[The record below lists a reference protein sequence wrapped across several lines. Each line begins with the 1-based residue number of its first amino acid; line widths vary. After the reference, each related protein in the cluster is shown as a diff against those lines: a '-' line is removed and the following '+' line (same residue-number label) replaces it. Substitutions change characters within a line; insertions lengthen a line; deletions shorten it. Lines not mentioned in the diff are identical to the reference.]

1 MPLEP
6 VARHGLFFDLC
17 IETQLAPT
25 LQQGDVI
32 ILCNLSSHKNPKAVA
47 RPWRRSDTL
56 S

>member
-17 IETQLAPT
+17 IETQLAPI
-25 LQQGDVI
+25 LQPGDVI
-32 ILCNLSSHKNPKAVA
+32 ILCNLSSHKSQKAVA
-47 RPWRRSDTL
+47 RPRRRSDTL

>member
-6 VARHGLFFDLC
+6 VARPGLFFDLC

-25 LQQGDVI
+25 LQQGDMI
-32 ILCNLSSHKNPKAVA
+32 ILCNLSSHKSPKAVA